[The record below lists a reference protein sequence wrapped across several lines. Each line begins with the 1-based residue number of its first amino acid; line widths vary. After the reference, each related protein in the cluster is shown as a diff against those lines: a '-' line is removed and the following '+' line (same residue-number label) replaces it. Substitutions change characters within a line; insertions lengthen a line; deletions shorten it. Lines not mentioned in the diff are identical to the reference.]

1 MKILKLIAVFVAVLS
16 MTLSIPAAVHA
27 APAEPSIIFPTDG
40 ELLADNPPLS
50 AITFTWTAT
59 APAGGY
65 YDIEISTDAT
75 FTNAGAIV
83 AGSTLGQTKSCQ
95 WNNTTFVGSYPY
107 QPATTYW
114 VRVQAYDTTCNVGT
128 TDFTTG
134 GSGWTLT
141 SFYTSLAA
149 PTLEKPLN
157 GLSLVNNLNNN
168 DTTHVPPELF
178 QWDSVIGANGYVL
191 EVDTSTAFTSLYIN
205 TTLPAGQTYYT
216 PTSDLPVATTFY
228 WRVEALGNSPYTPSA
243 WGLCGSGNCWFKTAL
258 AASPAPAPIKI
269 QPGPGPN
276 AKVTND
282 FTPGLRWNE
291 IALPGGT
298 TFTQY
303 EVEVGTDP
311 TFLDPTALCFDVNSG
326 QVSSLQYQTYPT
338 GMGLTT
344 VEFDTGVALANT
356 PVAPGANCPATWGV
370 GGKFAPATDF
380 SWRVR
385 AQDSGGYS
393 DWSSV
398 AYFRTSYSRPDSTTF
413 STTGDPIGHTITFS
427 WATVPGAYAYSLLGC
442 LDFSFIGNCPLN
454 VTKIG
459 PPYTWWM
466 NERNKPFGSGVLIHW
481 RVRAEGPFGPSLWSV
496 PNPLHSDVITP

>member
-27 APAEPSIIFPTDG
+27 APDVPAITSPTDG
-40 ELLADNPPLS
+40 QLLTVYTPS
-50 AITFTWTAT
+50 IFFQWTAT
-59 APAGGY
+59 IPAGGS

-75 FTNAGAIV
+75 FLNSAAIV
-83 AGSTLGQTKSCQ
+83 DSSDHSHNPLFSCTRVVP
-95 WNNTTFVGSYPY
+95 NLPGTYAY
-107 QPATTYW
+107 QPATTYY
-114 VRVQAYDTTCNVGT
+114 VRIQAYDSTCNG
-128 TDFTTG
+128 DFTTG
-134 GSGWTLT
+134 GSGW
-141 SFYTSLAA
+141 SDSVFYTSLAT
-149 PTLEKPLN
+149 PTLLAPGN
-157 GLSLVNNLNNN
+157 GSTLVNNMTNN
-168 DTTHVPPELF
+168 DTHVPPELF
-178 QWDSVIGANGYVL
+178 QWASVVGATGYIL
-191 EVDTSTAFTSLYIN
+191 EVSTATDFTSLYID
-205 TTLPAGQTYYT
+205 TTIPAGQTYYT
-216 PTSDLPVATTFY
+216 PTGDLPATTTFY
-228 WRVEALGNSPYTPSA
+228 WQVQAIGDSPYSPSG
-243 WGLCGSGNCWFKTAL
+243 WGFCGTGNCSFTTAN

-282 FTPGLRWNE
+282 FNPGLRWNE

-298 TFTQY
+298 TFTTY

-311 TFLDPTALCFDVNSG
+311 TFLDSTALCFDVNSG

-385 AQDSGGYS
+385 AVDSGGYS

-398 AYFRTSYSRPDSTTF
+398 AYFRTSYSKPDSTTF

-496 PNPLHSDVITP
+496 PNPLSDVITP